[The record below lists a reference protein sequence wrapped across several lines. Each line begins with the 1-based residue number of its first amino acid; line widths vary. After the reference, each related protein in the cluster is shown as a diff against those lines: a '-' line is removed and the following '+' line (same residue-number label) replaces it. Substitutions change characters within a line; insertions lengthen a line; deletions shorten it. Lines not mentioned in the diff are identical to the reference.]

1 MTQGKGEHKRGE
13 NEDAPHSVHS
23 VTQGRGERLRVAR
36 ENAEHTLRS
45 VEDELRRQG
54 LELSFSQVRRYEND
68 DTIRIK
74 PSTLEALAK
83 LYHTTSDFLR
93 TGKKTGRESFS
104 PMPTRYIVT
113 DKNGRPQ
120 ILLVPHKAEAGY
132 RQHLNDEQYLGAL
145 ETISLPGFTSGD
157 YRAFEVSGVSMT
169 PTFEPGDLVICEHIE
184 RPEDIQDGEVYV
196 LVTSEG
202 ICLKRVTNAVSTRG
216 YLIIESDNP
225 AYKPDFIMANE
236 VLEMWKY
243 RKKVTV

>member
-1 MTQGKGEHKRGE
+1 MSK
-13 NEDAPHSVHS
+13 
-23 VTQGRGERLRVAR
+23 GRGERLRLAR
-36 ENAEHTLRS
+36 EAAEHTLRS
-45 VEDELRRQG
+45 VEEEFKRQG
-54 LELSFSQVRRYEND
+54 VSLSFSQVRRYETD

-74 PSTLEALAK
+74 PSIITALAK
-83 LYHTTSDFLR
+83 LYHTSAEYLS
-93 TGKKTGRESFS
+93 TGVRAGKESFS
-104 PMPTRYIVT
+104 PMPTRFIVT
-113 DKNGRPQ
+113 DKNGRRQ

-145 ETISLPGFTSGD
+145 ETISLPGFSGGD
-157 YRAFEVSGVSMT
+157 YRAFEVSGLSMS

-184 RPEDIQDGEVYV
+184 RPEDIEDGEVYV
-196 LVTSEG
+196 LVTTEG
-202 ICLKRVTNAVSTRG
+202 ICLKRVTNVVPTKG